1 MKGQVE
7 EFVSLFI
14 TGILGVIMGLNLV
27 NPVQCAASTA
37 AATMPQYAG
46 IINLLP
52 LLVLFSVIIFGAKF
66 FLKK

>member
-1 MKGQVE
+1 
-7 EFVSLFI
+7 
-14 TGILGVIMGLNLV
+14 MGLNLV

-37 AATMPQYAG
+37 AASMPQYAG